1 MTLRSP
7 RFFSAPGMVVDLLLV
22 VLRLTKTRFLLL
34 SECNVVCRTNFGTL
48 LFTHSYH
55 V

>member
-7 RFFSAPGMVVDLLLV
+7 RFFSAPGMVVDLLLAAV

-34 SECNVVCRTNFGTL
+34 SESNVCRTNFGTL
-48 LFTHSYH
+48 FTHS
-55 V
+55 